1 MAQVGVI
8 ALSQGHVLLVQ
19 RTLVGSIVCYSLLVR
34 NPFVCPMS
42 ALLINDVVQV
52 LGCCIFVAGCNRKR
66 VKFEQ
71 TAMSI
76 MSSLMVM
83 VSISI
88 IVPTTMATFPPL
100 KTSLDSGDND
110 ILRVSH
116 GTAITLF
123 IVLLVFFFFQFKT
136 HPSHFL
142 VTSGIRDDV
151 YEDRSVAEDDT
162 GLALNPWAAG
172 CILIAATLG
181 MVGCAIFL
189 VKCVDN
195 MARTTGISAPFTMI
209 VLVPLLG
216 NATKYA
222 TIVAVS
228 CKGQVELAL
237 RAIIGSNLRTLL
249 VTFPVL
255 VLVGWILDQPL
266 TLRFDPFDATMFFLA
281 IMVMNYLIQDGKSNY
296 FEGLV
301 LVGT

>member
-1 MAQVGVI
+1 
-8 ALSQGHVLLVQ
+8 
-19 RTLVGSIVCYSLLVR
+19 
-34 NPFVCPMS
+34 MS

-52 LGCCIFVAGCNRKR
+52 LGCCIFVAGCNQKR
-66 VKFEQ
+66 VEFEPE
-71 TAMSI
+71 AMSI

-88 IVPTTMATFPPL
+88 IVPTTMSTFPPP
-100 KTSLDSGDND
+100 KISLDSGDND

-136 HPSHFL
+136 HPSLFL
-142 VTSGIRDDV
+142 TSGNRDDLDE
-151 YEDRSVAEDDT
+151 YSSVAEDDT
-162 GLALNPWAAG
+162 GLTLNPWAAG
-172 CILIAATLG
+172 CILITATLG
-181 MVGCAIFL
+181 MVGCAISL

-228 CKGQVELAL
+228 WKGQVNLAL

-266 TLRFDPFDATMFFLA
+266 TLRLDPFDATMFFLA
-281 IMVMNYLIQDGKSNY
+281 VMVMNYLIQDSKSNY